1 MRERVLTV
9 HGIWTSGKWQQV
21 VASVFDPHF
30 ECIAIKYRHYR
41 WLGPLCLVLE
51 PYVLLVLGLTLLS
64 FRRWPVSHCA
74 RITAIILLLVVA
86 YLATYV
92 RRYFAFS
99 TFLKQTGDYARPAKQ
114 TQTHIIAHSL
124 GTYLTGRALQTRNDF
139 HIGRVVLVGC
149 VLPRRFPWQKLR
161 AVGTADD
168 QYRYLNVRND
178 LARKD
183 LVVYTAW
190 LMSWLVR
197 GLGLAGFAG
206 FKGSSTLIHDP
217 EDPTKPCS
225 QCPCDTV
232 RIHNV
237 LSKHLGHSGTFVSS
251 MHAEVFW
258 LPFLWGIDP
267 SEYADFLRLCNA
279 AAALDRE
286 WTDDAWKTGYVDK
299 RLIDIEKRLRE
310 LRWGSTGTFE
320 DSVLKEVLSRY
331 RPDTEELD
339 DLTALAVRGVWQS
352 VRQAMQAWD
361 NRDKRRKQK
370 LPNDP
375 TSDAAIAW
383 LNPYEA
389 MRRSVALL

>member
-1 MRERVLTV
+1 
-9 HGIWTSGKWQQV
+9 
-21 VASVFDPHF
+21 
-30 ECIAIKYRHYR
+30 
-41 WLGPLCLVLE
+41 
-51 PYVLLVLGLTLLS
+51 
-64 FRRWPVSHCA
+64 
-74 RITAIILLLVVA
+74 
-86 YLATYV
+86 
-92 RRYFAFS
+92 
-99 TFLKQTGDYARPAKQ
+99 
-114 TQTHIIAHSL
+114 
-124 GTYLTGRALQTRNDF
+124 
-139 HIGRVVLVGC
+139 
-149 VLPRRFPWQKLR
+149 
-161 AVGTADD
+161 
-168 QYRYLNVRND
+168 
-178 LARKD
+178 
-183 LVVYTAW
+183 
-190 LMSWLVR
+190 
-197 GLGLAGFAG
+197 
-206 FKGSSTLIHDP
+206 
-217 EDPTKPCS
+217 
-225 QCPCDTV
+225 
-232 RIHNV
+232 
-237 LSKHLGHSGTFVSS
+237 

-331 RPDTEELD
+331 PPDTEELD